1 MEKSGWPPF
10 MRDSRPGGKE
20 IAGFFLIMSFKGH
33 PDL

>member
-10 MRDSRPGGKE
+10 MRDSCPGRKE
-20 IAGFFLIMSFKGH
+20 IADFGLIMSFKEN